1 MLGREGET
9 AALLVYDSY
18 FTKHLCFKVVS
29 ANDLCFNRVSAD
41 PFHSISFCVLVLV
54 CISQWFVF

>member
-41 PFHSISFCVLVLV
+41 PFHSISFCVNER
-54 CISQWFVF
+54 CQE